1 MAELLLVAAVA
12 CLVVGVPGVAF
23 ADAAVTGERV
33 LAADVGVV
41 TTGLVAAAG
50 GVVAVIAAGT
60 VLAA

>member
-1 MAELLLVAAVA
+1 MLLLF
-12 CLVVGVPGVAF
+12 VGVPGVVF

-33 LAADVGVV
+33 RAAANVDVV